1 MDGPAVEHTCSDGPP
16 GLHGQATPTRKNKR
30 KMKEPR
36 KRKDSVSV
44 VKRPCLDSSASD
56 SDPDESTTESG
67 GQPREFPPETPD
79 STPSP
84 CGSGGST
91 VDSRYPLTVPNV
103 YSRFSS
109 TFQVETPDS
118 ETGGLDQS
126 ASSAEWTMSARK
138 QRKNYKNM
146 TRERR
151 VEANARER
159 TRVHA
164 ISAAFEGL
172 RRAVPSYSYNQRLS
186 KLAILRIACRYV
198 TDCFIGSAMRRF
210 HVAISLIGCSSFAN
224 MSHIL

>member
-1 MDGPAVEHTCSDGPP
+1 MDEAAVEHTCSDGPA
-16 GLHGQATPTRKNKR
+16 GLATPSRKNKR

-36 KRKDSVSV
+36 KRKDSVS
-44 VKRPCLDSSASD
+44 KRRCQDSTD
-56 SDPDESTTESG
+56 SDPGEASELG
-67 GQPREFPPETPD
+67 GPPRETPD

-84 CGSGGST
+84 AGSGGST
-91 VDSRYPLTVPNV
+91 ADSRYPLTVPHV
-103 YSRFSS
+103 YSRFTS
-109 TFQVETPDS
+109 TFRVDTPDPEAGS
-118 ETGGLDQS
+118 VDLS
-126 ASSAEWTMSARK
+126 VSSAEWAMAARK

-186 KLAILRIACRYV
+186 KLAILRIACRSVTRSLIVCVRSCKYV
-198 TDCFIGSAMRRF
+198 QRI
-210 HVAISLIGCSSFAN
+210 LIGC
-224 MSHIL
+224 I